1 MGTDK
6 CDRLLYSM
14 LYSPQSYETGFGSAN
29 LSAPERLDSE
39 VVCNELGTQEID
51 DGGTLGAS
59 CAQAQACDYKPPDNS
74 QRATQS
80 SGSPQLT

>member
-6 CDRLLYSM
+6 CDHLLYSM
-14 LYSPQSYETGFGSAN
+14 LYSPESYETGSYR
-29 LSAPERLDSE
+29 PERLDSE

-59 CAQAQACDYKPPDNS
+59 RAQAQACDYKPPDNS

-80 SGSPQLT
+80 SGSPQLR